1 MFHLMLVL
9 PVLGPLLAVYGVIV
23 AVILCL
29 PFWVGLGLQAIL
41 TAVTEKKQ
49 LLVLPTVLSWICV
62 VGYFFWFRGAIP
74 LWFQLLYWA
83 VFYLCLWIT
92 WLVVS
97 KLRSLVLRWLGR
109 R

>member
-62 VGYFFWFRGAIP
+62 IGYFFWFRGP
-74 LWFQLLYWA
+74 
-83 VFYLCLWIT
+83 
-92 WLVVS
+92 
-97 KLRSLVLRWLGR
+97 SLFGSNFSIGR
-109 R
+109 YFTCACGSHGSL